1 MDRAELLDGLT
12 ETVLSYVMHG
22 SISEDVVAE
31 RIKPEGLDRRFSDFR
46 TLVDLHFVLRE
57 DVVDFVR
64 RLPRHLRE
72 IETST
77 RTRTQTTNGSIVGRV
92 DWQETI
98 RRRNAQSPGNAA
110 LFVCDTRTENYD
122 TAENLVLK
130 HLLSVIHR
138 TLESAEE
145 YLERDYAWVNESWRG
160 EENLVDELR
169 RVVERNVHVR
179 RIRDPDQYEPT
190 DRMLTTAEGSR
201 QGLYREAARLV
212 GARNAILDGELDA
225 LRELIASTA
234 ITPDDDETLFELFVL
249 FRFIDTLADM
259 RDGTLEIRTIESGQ
273 QEVARFTGE
282 KEIVIY
288 HDNSARDRGL
298 SFRSVPEEKDGEDLS
313 RTETVQ
319 RMAHEIAEEYFHR
332 EFRNQ
337 TGRPDVIVLEVF
349 SPDERVYEYLVTEV
363 KNSTNTGTIRT
374 GIKET
379 LEYLAFLRVDDELVH
394 GDENGGPYLPEGQKG
409 LLVIQDVDE
418 ETRSL
423 GGDRPIQIV
432 QASELDDQLEA
443 ILDELV

>member
-1 MDRAELLDGLT
+1 MDRPELLDELT
-12 ETVLSYVMHG
+12 ESILSYVMHG
-22 SISEDVVAE
+22 SVSEDVVAD
-31 RIKPEGLDRRFSDFR
+31 RIKPEGLDRRFSEFR
-46 TLVDLHFVLRE
+46 GLVDLHFVLRE
-57 DVVDFVR
+57 DVVAFVR
-64 RLPRHLRE
+64 DLPRHLRE

-77 RTRTQTTNGSIVGRV
+77 RTRTRTTNGSIEGRV

-98 RRRNAQSPGNAA
+98 RRRNSQSPGNAA

-122 TAENLVLK
+122 TPENLVLK

-145 YLERDYAWVNESWRG
+145 YLERDYAWVNDSWRG

-179 RIRDPDQYEPT
+179 RIREPEQYEPT
-190 DRMLTTAEGSR
+190 DRMLTAAENSR
-201 QGLYREAARLV
+201 QELYREAARLV
-212 GARNAILDGELDA
+212 GARNAILDGQEEA
-225 LRELIASTA
+225 LRDLIASTA

-249 FRFIDTLADM
+249 FRFVATLDEM
-259 RDGTLEIRTIESGQ
+259 REGAFEIRTIESGR

-282 KEIVIY
+282 KEVVIY
-288 HDNSARDRGL
+288 QDNSARDRGL
-298 SFRSVPEEKDGEDLS
+298 SFRSVPEEKADEDLS
-313 RTETVQ
+313 RTEAVQ
-319 RMAHEIAEEYFHR
+319 RMAHGIAEEYFDR

-394 GDENGGPYLPEGQKG
+394 GDENGGPYLPDEQKG
-409 LLVIQDVDE
+409 LLVIQDVGE
-418 ETRSL
+418 ETGSL
-423 GGDRPIQIV
+423 GDDRPIRIV
-432 QASELDDQLEA
+432 QASELDERLES

>member
-12 ETVLSYVMHG
+12 GDVLSYAMHG

-31 RIKPEGLDRRFSDFR
+31 RIKPEGLDRRFSEFR

-57 DVVDFVR
+57 DVVAFVR
-64 RLPRHLRE
+64 ELPRHLRE

-77 RTRTQTTNGSIVGRV
+77 RTRTRTTNGSVEGRV
-92 DWQETI
+92 NWQETI
-98 RRRNAQSPGNAA
+98 RRRHSESPGNTA

-130 HLLSVIHR
+130 HLLSVVHT
-138 TLESAEE
+138 TLENAEE
-145 YLERDYAWVNESWRG
+145 YLDRDYAWVNDSWGG
-160 EENLVDELR
+160 EENLVDELK

-179 RIRDPDQYEPT
+179 RIREPDQYEPT

-201 QGLYREAARLV
+201 QELYREAARLV
-212 GARNAILDGELDA
+212 GARNAILDGEPEA

-249 FRFIDTLADM
+249 FRFIAMLDRM
-259 RDGTLEIRTIESGQ
+259 RDGTFEIRTIESGR
-273 QEVARFTGE
+273 QEVARFSGE
-282 KEIVIY
+282 KEVVVY

-298 SFRSVPEEKDGEDLS
+298 SFRSVPEGKDDEELS

-319 RMAHEIAEEYFHR
+319 RMAHRIAEDYFDR

-394 GDENGGPYLPEGQKG
+394 GDDTSGPYFPDRQKG

-418 ETRSL
+418 ETEPL
-423 GGDRPIQIV
+423 GEEQPIRIV
-432 QASELDDQLEA
+432 QASELDDRLES
-443 ILDELV
+443 ILAELV